1 MNRYFFLLLLVVTVL
16 SACTPNVGDIA
27 SDLSGQ
33 SLEMIVTVSPSDLP
47 STSTLAPTPTD
58 GVSADVTIV
67 STETSTESAVNSITT
82 QRVCSTLPQRFDFR
96 AELGIY
102 QILDLRFENE
112 DILTFEGWA
121 DRPEASLAPE
131 TPEPAPDMMPGP
143 YPSAGVLLVGGQLN
157 IPDGIIEP
165 RTIAFAPLLNN
176 PCGEDCPLE
185 IISQSP
191 DERWQLVQVSD
202 WLRDKMGIWLVGEKD
217 MVKLTPYVPF
227 GLDWQWADDSSM
239 LWLEYSDPDRGG
251 YTLVVYPENPITVNE
266 TIYGSPL
273 DPTFYFPDFSP
284 TEKVVL
290 STANPFELGVDTNE
304 LFTINLTNSLTQTAS
319 TQVIPGLISA
329 DWNDATQSFLLQIVN
344 RNDAEIQSV
353 EIQNQDGQVLVTIP
367 QNILYSIET
376 GLSLGEKPVPS
387 YRFSLPGQYALSSS
401 GRYVAKVKNSSEI
414 WLFDCSLQD

>member
-1 MNRYFFLLLLVVTVL
+1 MNRYFFLLLLVVTGL

-131 TPEPAPDMMPGP
+131 TPEPAPDMMPGL

>member
-1 MNRYFFLLLLVVTVL
+1 MNRYFLLLLLAVAVL
-16 SACTPNVGDIA
+16 SACTPHVDGIA

-33 SLEMIVTVSPSDLP
+33 SLEMIVTALPSDLP
-47 STSTLAPTPTD
+47 TTSTLAPTPTN

-67 STETSTESAVNSITT
+67 STETSTESAVNPITT
-82 QRVCSTLPQRFDFR
+82 QRVCTTLPQRFDFR

-112 DILTFEGWA
+112 DILTFEGWTG
-121 DRPEASLAPE
+121 RPDASLAPQ
-131 TPEPAPDMMPGP
+131 TPEPTPDMMPGP
-143 YPSAGVLLVGGQLN
+143 YPSAGVLLVAGQLN
-157 IPDGIIEP
+157 IPDGIVEP

-176 PCGEDCPLE
+176 PCGEACPLE

-191 DERWQLVQVSD
+191 DERWQLVQVND
-202 WLRDKMGIWLVGEKD
+202 WLREKMGIWLVGEKD
-217 MVKLTPYVPF
+217 MVKLTRYVPF

-251 YTLVVYPENPITVNE
+251 STLVVYLENPIIVNE
-266 TIYGSPL
+266 TEYGSAL

-290 STANPFELGVDTNE
+290 STANPFELGVDTDE
-304 LFTINLTNSLTQTAS
+304 LFTLNLTESLTQTAS

-329 DWNDATQSFLLQIVN
+329 DWNDATQSYLLQIVN

-414 WLFDCSLQD
+414 WLFDCSLQN

>member
-1 MNRYFFLLLLVVTVL
+1 M
-16 SACTPNVGDIA
+16 
-27 SDLSGQ
+27 
-33 SLEMIVTVSPSDLP
+33 
-47 STSTLAPTPTD
+47 
-58 GVSADVTIV
+58 TIV
-67 STETSTESAVNSITT
+67 STEISTESAVNPITT

-112 DILTFEGWA
+112 DVLTFEGWS
-121 DRPEASLAPE
+121 DRQDASLAPQ
-131 TPEPAPDMMPGP
+131 TPEPTPDMMPGP
-143 YPSAGVLLVGGQLN
+143 YPSARVLLVAGQLN
-157 IPDGIIEP
+157 IPDGIVEP

-176 PCGEDCPLE
+176 PCGEACPLE

-191 DERWQLVQVSD
+191 DERWQLVQVND
-202 WLRDKMGIWLVGEKD
+202 WLREKMGIWLVGEKD

-290 STANPFELGVDTNE
+290 STANPFELGVDTDE

-329 DWNDATQSFLLQIVN
+329 DWNDATQSYLLQIVN